1 MKFIK
6 YSSKGN
12 TVGLEENILSYWEL
26 DQEGYIVRC
35 IEELETGEYLKYS
48 ESHEADSYGQLP
60 EGITTEDNLGDKK
73 YGSCVRLTKNQ
84 FEKLWLKMAINYN
97 Q

>member
-12 TVGLEENILSYWEL
+12 TVGLEENIVSYWEL

-35 IEELETGEYLKYS
+35 IEERETGEYLKYS
-48 ESHEADSYGQLP
+48 EFHEADSYGQLP
-60 EGITTEDNLGDKK
+60 EGITTEENLKDLT
-73 YGSCVRLTKNQ
+73 YGSCVRLTKKQ
-84 FEKLWLKMAINYN
+84 FEYLWSKKAINYN